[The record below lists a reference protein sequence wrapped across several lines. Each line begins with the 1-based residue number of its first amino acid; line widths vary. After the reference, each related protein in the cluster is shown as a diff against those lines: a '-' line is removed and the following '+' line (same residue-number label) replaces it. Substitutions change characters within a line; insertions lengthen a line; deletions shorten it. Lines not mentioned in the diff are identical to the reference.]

1 MPTILTHILM
11 IKKDK
16 EVTTTWHLFR
26 KKCINCQATN
36 QPLPKT
42 PTTSFSSVSWSRL
55 GHSMSTQPISA
66 AVPAGVSKRLG
77 VWLLSNSCEH
87 PISQVHQKGTGRN
100 YRAKCK
106 WYQVEAN
113 MTWDEP
119 WNLTWQ
125 RPVVRC
131 RRSSSRFFLHLWC
144 CGILSCDSLSS
155 YVLNTWKS
163 FFRFC
168 NHMLR
173 GIDTRITADC
183 PKATLG
189 NEKQQGKQARKQPR
203 VALPA
208 QNDSEKS
215 RAQSPHQASHSRVC
229 IDMKP
234 CSFQT
239 LCVDLCF
246 PWPQTKVQTEKH
258 WHHTPPSQEGL
269 LEVWGPLMDLLWSIN
284 IWIYTHIIYI
294 NTLIFGKFLRS
305 LGSSPGHNGW

>member
-144 CGILSCDSLSS
+144 CGILSCDSLSTS
-155 YVLNTWKS
+155 CSICLVMYWTHENPS
-163 FFRFC
+163 S
-168 NHMLR
+168 
-173 GIDTRITADC
+173 GSAITC
-183 PKATLG
+183 W
-189 NEKQQGKQARKQPR
+189 E
-203 VALPA
+203 
-208 QNDSEKS
+208 E
-215 RAQSPHQASHSRVC
+215 
-229 IDMKP
+229 
-234 CSFQT
+234 
-239 LCVDLCF
+239 
-246 PWPQTKVQTEKH
+246 
-258 WHHTPPSQEGL
+258 
-269 LEVWGPLMDLLWSIN
+269 
-284 IWIYTHIIYI
+284 
-294 NTLIFGKFLRS
+294 LI
-305 LGSSPGHNGW
+305 PG

>member
-11 IKKDK
+11 TQKDK
-16 EVTTTWHLFR
+16 EVTTTWHLFW

-42 PTTSFSSVSWSRL
+42 PTKSFSSVSWSRL

-106 WYQVEAN
+106 WYQAEAN

-144 CGILSCDSLSS
+144 CGILSCDSLSTSCSICLVMYWEHMKILLQVLQSHVERNWYRDNSRLSQS
-155 YVLNTWKS
+155 Y
-163 FFRFC
+163 
-168 NHMLR
+168 
-173 GIDTRITADC
+173 
-183 PKATLG
+183 P
-189 NEKQQGKQARKQPR
+189 GKWEAAGKT
-203 VALPA
+203 
-208 QNDSEKS
+208 STKTTTS
-215 RAQSPHQASHSRVC
+215 R
-229 IDMKP
+229 
-234 CSFQT
+234 
-239 LCVDLCF
+239 
-246 PWPQTKVQTEKH
+246 
-258 WHHTPPSQEGL
+258 PPSTK
-269 LEVWGPLMDLLWSIN
+269 WLWKIQGSIP
-284 IWIYTHIIYI
+284 
-294 NTLIFGKFLRS
+294 
-305 LGSSPGHNGW
+305 SPSKS